1 MKVIFLEDVKGKG
14 KKGEI
19 KEVPTGYAQN
29 FLIKKNLAKEATAQA
44 IGELRGQEKAK
55 EKAHAELVAE
65 AEDIKA
71 QLEKEETVVQFSEK
85 VGPDGRTFG
94 SITNKKIAEELEK
107 QFNIKIDKRQIKVDH
122 PIRSLGSIDV
132 PVKIYQD
139 INSLIRL
146 YVSEA

>member
-1 MKVIFLEDVKGKG
+1 MKVIFLADVKGKG

-44 IGELRGQEKAK
+44 VGELRGKQKAE
-55 EKAHAELVAE
+55 EKAHAEMIAE
-65 AEDIKA
+65 AKAIKA
-71 QLEKEETVVQFSEK
+71 QLETEETVVEFVEK

-94 SITNKKIAEELEK
+94 SITNKKIAEELQK
-107 QFNIKIDKRQIKVDH
+107 QFGIKIDKRHIQVQA
-122 PIRSLGSIDV
+122 PIRAVGLIDV

-139 INSLIRL
+139 ITSVINLR
-146 YVSEA
+146 VKEG

>member
-1 MKVIFLEDVKGKG
+1 MKVIFLADVKGKG

-44 IGELRGQEKAK
+44 VGGPPGKKKSEEKAPA
-55 EKAHAELVAE
+55 EMIAGGKA
-65 AEDIKA
+65 IKA
-71 QLEKEETVVQFSEK
+71 QLEAEETVVEFVEK

-94 SITNKKIAEELEK
+94 SITNKKIAEELQK
-107 QFNIKIDKRQIKVDH
+107 QFGIKIDKRHIQVQA
-122 PIRSLGSIDV
+122 PIRAVGLIDV

-139 INSLIRL
+139 ITSVINLR
-146 YVSEA
+146 VKEG

>member
-1 MKVIFLEDVKGKG
+1 MKVIFLADVKGKG

-29 FLIKKNLAKEATAQA
+29 FLIKKNLAKEANAQA
-44 IGELRGQEKAK
+44 IGELRGKQKSE

-65 AEDIKA
+65 AQTIKA
-71 QLEKEETVVQFSEK
+71 TLENEATVVQFTEK
-85 VGPDGRTFG
+85 IGPDGRTFG

-107 QFNIKIDKRQIKVDH
+107 QFGIKIDKRHIQVSS
-122 PIRSLGSIDV
+122 PIRSTGLIDV

-139 INSLIRL
+139 VTGVINIR
-146 YVSEA
+146 VNEG